1 MDFSTLASR
10 ERDAL
15 ECGVRDTAFKSDA
28 VGVAVQSA
36 LGADNEPVNFTKIK
50 LLDGQPQDKLTSLL
64 IYANKLEGAGI
75 PEEKIKWG

>member
-1 MDFSTLASR
+1 MGFSTVASR

-36 LGADNEPVNFTKIK
+36 FGAENESINFAK
-50 LLDGQPQDKLTSLL
+50 
-64 IYANKLEGAGI
+64 
-75 PEEKIKWG
+75 

>member
-1 MDFSTLASR
+1 MDFSTVASR

-36 LGADNEPVNFTKIK
+36 LGADNEAVDFSKIK
-50 LLDGQPQDKLTSLL
+50 LLDGQ
-64 IYANKLEGAGI
+64 AF
-75 PEEKIKWG
+75 